1 MHKIIVR
8 EQVSRQR
15 KESPMKSSRL
25 VAVTAS
31 AMLAL
36 STVTAGAGMP
46 APPPS
51 THSGHLNATPFWI
64 IFGCAGSIIFTAYV
78 AHVQRHRQLTQQEAM
93 TCGLLYWFNPH
104 P

>member
-1 MHKIIVR
+1 
-8 EQVSRQR
+8 
-15 KESPMKSSRL
+15 L
-25 VAVTAS
+25 
-31 AMLAL
+31 
-36 STVTAGAGMP
+36 
-46 APPPS
+46 
-51 THSGHLNATPFWI
+51 I

>member
-1 MHKIIVR
+1 MRKIIVR
-8 EQVSRQR
+8 ERISRQR
-15 KESPMKSSRL
+15 KERSMKSSRL

-36 STVTAGAGMP
+36 STITTNAGFS
-46 APPPS
+46 PPPPT
-51 THSGHLNATPFWI
+51 THHGHINATGFWI

-78 AHVQRHRQLTQQEAM
+78 AHVQQHRQLTQQEAM